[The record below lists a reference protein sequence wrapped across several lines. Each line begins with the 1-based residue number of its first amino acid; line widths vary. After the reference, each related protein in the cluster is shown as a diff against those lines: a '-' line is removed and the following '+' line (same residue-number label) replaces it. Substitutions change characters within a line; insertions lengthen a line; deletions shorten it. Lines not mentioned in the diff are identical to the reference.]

1 MARGP
6 DPEIHMSNTNKTTM
20 YGNSARF
27 EMEGQV
33 DLSAAGAV
41 SAYRGDGVTVAKN
54 GTGLYDI
61 TVSNPSQLELVKV
74 LHCDASLVDTAV
86 GTVKDVGVKTTV
98 AKNSTTGSFTM
109 TVRTVDATGADV
121 DEATNG
127 LTVSFSFVIQTA
139 RMTNPLD

>member
-1 MARGP
+1 
-6 DPEIHMSNTNKTTM
+6 MSNTNKTSM

-41 SAYRGDGVTVAKN
+41 SASRGDGVTVVKN

-61 TVSNPSQLELVKV
+61 TVTNPSHLELVKV
-74 LHCDASLVDTAV
+74 MACGADLVDAAI

-98 AKNSTTGSFTM
+98 AKNATSGSFTM
-109 TVRTVDATGADV
+109 TIRTVDAAGADV
-121 DEATNG
+121 DEAANA
-127 LTVSFSFVIQTA
+127 LTVGFRFVIQTA
-139 RMTNPLD
+139 RMSNPLD